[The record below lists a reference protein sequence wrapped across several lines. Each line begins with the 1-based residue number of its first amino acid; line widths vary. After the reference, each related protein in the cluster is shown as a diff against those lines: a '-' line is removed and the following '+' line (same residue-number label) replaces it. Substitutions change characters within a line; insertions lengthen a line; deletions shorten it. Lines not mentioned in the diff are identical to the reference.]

1 MSFSII
7 IIFVR
12 QFYLQIVVR
21 PKIISSI
28 TYIDDNIVSK
38 VIKLYYC
45 NPQRTS
51 TLTKPKRTPIS
62 VFYINPGLTKPVT

>member
-38 VIKLYYC
+38 K
-45 NPQRTS
+45 
-51 TLTKPKRTPIS
+51 
-62 VFYINPGLTKPVT
+62 